1 MQIRGLM
8 VMLAAGFAACTQGG
22 GSKSDEVAQQQ
33 LRVDSLW
40 GMFREVKELLRYD
53 MVTIAA
59 RKQEMDSF
67 LQLARFFKADQL
79 SDDEK
84 SLLDQYNGI
93 YRVYKPMAPAY
104 KEIVIQTE
112 EFFFRIK
119 SLEKSVAAGTYQSQR
134 AAFLKT
140 YAEERQVLTEHL
152 ERTKGTLGR
161 LGAVEP
167 TYERIQ
173 ESVYDLFSRKQPGL
187 LDTRQ

>member
-8 VMLAAGFAACTQGG
+8 VMLAAGLAACGQSGTKKTG
-22 GSKSDEVAQQQ
+22 EMEQQQ

-40 GMFREVKELLRYD
+40 GMFKEVKELLRYD
-53 MVTIAA
+53 MTTISA

-112 EFFFRIK
+112 EIFFRIK
-119 SLEKSVAAGTYQSQR
+119 TLEKSVTAGTYQSQR
-134 AAFLKT
+134 AEFLKT
-140 YAEERQVLTEHL
+140 YGEERKALTEHL
-152 ERTKGTLGR
+152 DRTKNTLGR